1 MRYHYERPLHY
12 VSMYGETYECNHPI
26 YNKSTLYKTDDKGLA
41 VIQQRYDPD
50 TKHTWWEQI
59 DPWLTDELYFHP
71 KFKQLLQENAKKPK
85 KGLYPTM
92 TIRQVMWALR
102 MKPLKRKVWETMFDT
117 RNT

>member
-26 YNKSTLYKTDDKGLA
+26 YNKCILYKTDDKGLA

-71 KFKQLLQENAKKPK
+71 KFKQLLQKKC
-85 KGLYPTM
+85 
-92 TIRQVMWALR
+92 QEV
-102 MKPLKRKVWETMFDT
+102 
-117 RNT
+117 